1 MREQG
6 RVGMGEEK
14 IVDEQKRPVVS
25 GGMKSTV
32 PALHIE
38 CNMEGRRSTRDQ
50 LQSFALVSIRTICP
64 APAVGTPKPMF
75 ETYSLPSGP
84 KVIPVG
90 KVRPVATVLSV
101 PSPLTHTT
109 VPEPTAWGPGKP
121 ATVSVSRAYRRPR
134 ASNATPSTAVR
145 PEAATLTLP
154 LGVSFKLFWVPGRT
168 AEAPNVLT

>member
-1 MREQG
+1 
-6 RVGMGEEK
+6 MGHEK
-14 IVDEQKRPVVS
+14 IVDEQKRPVFS
-25 GGMKSTV
+25 RGMKRMV
-32 PALHIE
+32 PALHLE
-38 CNMEGRRSTRDQ
+38 CKMEGRRSTRDQ

-109 VPEPTAWGPGKP
+109 VPVPTAWGPGKP
-121 ATVSVSRAYRRPR
+121 VTVSVSKWSRLRSGKCGRGRDITRCLALDPSPVNSDRGDWGGVRVQVRRNNLALEGELR
-134 ASNATPSTAVR
+134 
-145 PEAATLTLP
+145 
-154 LGVSFKLFWVPGRT
+154 
-168 AEAPNVLT
+168 